1 MAFNFLTVIYAI
13 VAGLLVLSLTTMV
26 AVDFMNIGAIPKTV
40 ALVVVLLPVN
50 MLAVSGLKRRKS
62 WAYVICSAQLAF
74 LLAVIVYPM
83 VNSPV
88 NPNGLIVAGLL
99 ALLGLILYSDYASS
113 RGEKNT
119 PKYSF
124 TGKQKQ

>member
-1 MAFNFLTVIYAI
+1 MRQAVLAFNFLSVIYAI

-26 AVDFMNIGAIPKTV
+26 AVDFMNIGAIPKTAV
-40 ALVVVLLPVN
+40 LVVVLLPVN
-50 MLAVSGLKRRKS
+50 MLSVSGLKQRKP
-62 WAYVICSAQLAF
+62 WASVICSAQLAL

-99 ALLGLILYSDYASS
+99 ALLGLLLYTDYTSY
-113 RGEKNT
+113 RGEKHT
-119 PKYSF
+119 PE
-124 TGKQKQ
+124 